1 MTIPLLQPLILLWSQ
16 PVLGGVKTSKN
27 ELNCGVQASLGA
39 VRVFLS
45 SGGKW
50 ALEHTGSVVAV
61 WLQGMWDLSCHS
73 RIEPGSPKLEGRFL
87 TTGPRIL
94 KKIFE

>member
-1 MTIPLLQPLILLWSQ
+1 MAASGLNYSTQDLSCSMWA
-16 PVLGGVKTSKN
+16 
-27 ELNCGVQASLGA
+27 LNCGVQASLGA